1 MGVGVAGKTV
11 FYTKQG
17 LCATRANVKGDRV
30 GEFEELTVLAVRA
43 LGEPTY
49 AVPVQRFIERKA
61 GRAVSMGAVYAALG
75 RLETKGLLRSTIGE
89 ATPRR
94 GGKGKRL
101 YEVTPLG
108 MRMLRDLRQM
118 REQIWRTIEERGA

>member
-1 MGVGVAGKTV
+1 
-11 FYTKQG
+11 
-17 LCATRANVKGDRV
+17 VKGDRV

-101 YEVTPLG
+101 YEVTSLG